1 MVRGLAIYGAC
12 SMPYTDTC
20 FIVRVAALIRVIDK
34 PPKRSVGISPR
45 YLLRHLREKKNN
57 IYRHKFLHS
66 ESILQPSTVV
76 LYRRAKTTEKK
87 NS

>member
-34 PPKRSVGISPR
+34 PPNEVSEYHPDICSVTC
-45 YLLRHLREKKNN
+45 EKKKNN

-87 NS
+87 